1 MRLRAA
7 LLCAPLL
14 MAGCTFMGQD
24 RTVDSSSVEKA
35 ISNAITAQ
43 GNQVTSIHCPTGE
56 KAKKGVTFDCTGV
69 VNGVKAVAH
78 VTLTSDAPTFDY
90 KLVFSR

>member
-1 MRLRAA
+1 MRSV
-7 LLCAPLL
+7 LLLICTPLVF
-14 MAGCTFMGQD
+14 AGCTFMGKD
-24 RTVDSSSVEKA
+24 RTVDGASVERA
-35 ISNAITAQ
+35 IRAAIVEQ
-43 GNQVTSIHCPTGE
+43 GNQVTAIHCPKSE
-56 KAKKGVTFDCTGV
+56 QAKKGVTFDCTGV